1 MGYQFEELELGMES
15 SFSKVITEQDIMA
28 FANVSGDTNPLHL
41 DEAFAKD
48 TRFKTRIAHGMLTA
62 SLISAV
68 IGTAL
73 PGDTSIYVS
82 QNLKFK
88 APVMIGDLVTAIATI
103 TGLDPERNIVTLR
116 TICKTA
122 KATVIEGEARIM
134 VPGLS

>member
-1 MGYQFEELELGMES
+1 MGYQFEELEIGMES
-15 SFSKVITEQDIMA
+15 SFSKVITEQDIIS
-28 FANVSGDTNPLHL
+28 FAEASGDTNPLHL

-82 QNLKFK
+82 QNLRFK
-88 APVMIGDLVTAIATI
+88 APVMIGDMVTAVATI
-103 TGLDPERNIVTLR
+103 TGLDPERHIVTLK

-122 KATVIEGEARIM
+122 KRTVVEGEAKIM
-134 VPGLS
+134 VPAPA